1 MDIQELL
8 QTFVYNQKQIL
19 QDLPHIKK
27 YNAARN
33 IHAKLNREM
42 GTYLVTEKYN
52 YQKYLAQIEKDL
64 QKETKNYQ
72 FKLNVNNFNDEFIL
86 YELTAIKNHP
96 DVPAM
101 TEIFLKEKRYQNE
114 EEKEMLESLI
124 HSYASLFKV
133 ISGNINTGYVTLEDV
148 FTKKRYKIIDTS
160 LSLSFYVNHSPE
172 LYMYNR
178 LIEYNGI
185 RFASGIPCV
194 FHKMTKPL
202 QKLIKECEEKNYPSY
217 SRCVR
222 FYNLS
227 KLSKNI
233 SMTMNTNF

>member
-33 IHAKLNREM
+33 LHAKLNREM
-42 GTYLVTEKYN
+42 GTYLVTEKYD

-148 FTKKRYKIIDTS
+148 FTKERYKIIDTS

-233 SMTMNTNF
+233 FMTMNTNF

>member
-33 IHAKLNREM
+33 LHAKLNREM

-148 FTKKRYKIIDTS
+148 FTKERYKIIDTS

>member
-1 MDIQELL
+1 
-8 QTFVYNQKQIL
+8 
-19 QDLPHIKK
+19 
-27 YNAARN
+27 
-33 IHAKLNREM
+33 
-42 GTYLVTEKYN
+42 
-52 YQKYLAQIEKDL
+52 
-64 QKETKNYQ
+64 
-72 FKLNVNNFNDEFIL
+72 
-86 YELTAIKNHP
+86 
-96 DVPAM
+96 M

-233 SMTMNTNF
+233 FMTMNTNF

>member
-1 MDIQELL
+1 MNVQELL
-8 QTFVYNQKQIL
+8 QAFAYNQKQIL

-27 YNAARN
+27 YNEARSL
-33 IHAKLNREM
+33 HAKLNREM
-42 GTYLVTEKYN
+42 G
-52 YQKYLAQIEKDL
+52 KYLITENYDYKKYLEQIEKDL
-64 QKETKNYQ
+64 QKETPNYR
-72 FKLNVNNFNDEFIL
+72 FKLDLNNPNDEFIL

-96 DVPAM
+96 DIPAI

-133 ISGNINTGYVTLEDV
+133 ISSNINTGYVILEDV
-148 FTKKRYKIIDTS
+148 FTKERYKIIDTS

-178 LIEYNGI
+178 LIEYKGV
-185 RFASGIPCV
+185 RFATGIPCV

-217 SRCVR
+217 SRCIR